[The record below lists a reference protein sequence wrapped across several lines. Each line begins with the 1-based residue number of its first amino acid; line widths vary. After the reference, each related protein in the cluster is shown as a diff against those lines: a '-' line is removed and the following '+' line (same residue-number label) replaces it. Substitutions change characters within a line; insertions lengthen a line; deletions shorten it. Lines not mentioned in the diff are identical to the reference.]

1 VPIEKGLGMLY
12 ETMWLAVVITVLS
25 SLTASYRRIH
35 RSYQLAHGAPHHDG
49 YYTLG
54 DDQNP
59 PFKLLVLGDSIGSG
73 HGVPDFAD
81 AIGSRIAYHLA
92 KTYRV
97 TYVNHA
103 GMGKW
108 IADIMTDQIEGEW
121 DLIALITGS
130 NDLLHGFKP
139 GKFSEDCLV
148 LARLLSQHSAK
159 VIIAGPGAASDV
171 RVFPWWYRLILQ
183 RREQKVVAAFS
194 KAAESIDAVY
204 ANALEE
210 PRLTKN
216 IGPDKIHLNAKGDD
230 ILFDFIWKKVKTR
243 GWFIEQSPTRNVT
256 HWESISADGSDVALE
271 RLMSVPC
278 GSTSAIGN
286 G

>member
-1 VPIEKGLGMLY
+1 MLY
-12 ETMWLAVVITVLS
+12 DAIWIAIVIGVLS
-25 SLTASYRRIH
+25 SLAASYRRIH

-54 DDQNP
+54 DDKNP

-73 HGVPDFAD
+73 HGIPDFAD
-81 AIGSRIAYHLA
+81 AIGSRIAYHLT
-92 KTYRV
+92 KTYHV

-139 GKFSEDCLV
+139 AKFGEDCLE
-148 LARLLSQHSAK
+148 LAHLLRQHSAK

-171 RVFPWWYRLILQ
+171 RVFPWWYRFILQ

-204 ANALEE
+204 VNALDE

-216 IGPDKIHLNAKGDD
+216 IGPDGIHLNAKGDD
-230 ILFDFIWKKVKTR
+230 ILFDFIWRKVKAR
-243 GWFIEQSPTRNVT
+243 GWFFQHSPIRNETR
-256 HWESISADGSDVALE
+256 WESTSADGSGAALE
-271 RLMSVPC
+271 RLMPVPV
-278 GSTSAIGN
+278 SSANAIGN

>member
-1 VPIEKGLGMLY
+1 MMYDAI
-12 ETMWLAVVITVLS
+12 WLAIVVTLLS
-25 SLTASYRRIH
+25 SLAASYRRIH
-35 RSYQLAHGAPHHDG
+35 RSYRLAHGAPHHDG

-54 DDQNP
+54 DDKNP
-59 PFKLLVLGDSIGSG
+59 PFKFLVLGDSIGSG
-73 HGVPDFAD
+73 HGIPDFAD

-92 KTYRV
+92 DTYHV

-121 DLIALITGS
+121 DLVALITGS
-130 NDLLHGFKP
+130 NDLLHGFKS
-139 GKFSEDCLV
+139 GKFSEDCLK
-148 LARLLSQHSAK
+148 LAYLLRQHSAK
-159 VIIAGPGAASDV
+159 VIIAGPGAASNI

-216 IGPDKIHLNAKGDD
+216 IGSDGIHLNAKGDD
-230 ILFDFIWKKVKTR
+230 ILFEFIWRKVKTR
-243 GWFIEQSPTRNVT
+243 GWFVQQSPTRNDT
-256 HWESISADGSDVALE
+256 HRESMSADGYDVALE
-271 RLMSVPC
+271 RLISLPY
-278 GSTSAIGN
+278 GSANAIAN